1 MIIIYEWMLRI
12 FGWNTFVVNQPDA
25 LRQQASV
32 FQKMFNTMGVTSAVL
47 TLILGT
53 VLFASFYYFY
63 WNKYSSYKF
72 KYRYRLKW
80 WFMFLFLTA
89 ILVSILTYVVV
100 PLVLNSQFNTNAYV
114 ALSLCNFLYSILVFV
129 FYSFIVVYFLGKHT
143 NASCTPF
150 KF

>member
-1 MIIIYEWMLRI
+1 MIIIYEWMLRM

-25 LRQQASV
+25 LKHKASE
-32 FQKMFNTMGVTSAVL
+32 FQKLFNALGVGTAAGTLVL
-47 TLILGT
+47 VTLLG
-53 VLFASFYYFY
+53 VYIYYFV
-63 WNKYSSYKF
+63 WNKHSSSKF
-72 KYRYRLKW
+72 KYRFRLKW
-80 WFMFLFLTA
+80 WFMFLILTA
-89 ILVSILTYVVV
+89 IIVSILTYVVV